1 MNTTGERM
9 MRYDFNQVIDRRGT
23 NSLKYDFAVSRGKTA
38 DVLPLWV
45 ADMDFQ
51 TASGILNCLE
61 QVVKHGVFGY
71 SESGDEYYEAV
82 AGWYRRQFGWEVKQ
96 EWLVKTPG
104 IVFAIAAAIHAF
116 TKEGEAV
123 LIQQPVYYPFSEVI
137 RDNNR
142 KLVNSPLRLING
154 HYEIDFADFEEKIT
168 ASQVRLF
175 LLCSPHNPV
184 GRVWSEQELRTIGE
198 ICLRHGVVIVS
209 DEIHSDFVYPG
220 HKHLVF
226 SSLADQFADI
236 TITCTSPSKTF
247 NLAGLQ
253 ISNVFI
259 SNQELRKQFTAAIS
273 AAGYSQVNL
282 MGLAACQA
290 AYETGGEWLVQLK
303 EYLRGN
309 LIFVREF
316 LSKHLPEITLIE
328 PEGTY
333 LLWLDFRGLNMT
345 EEERE
350 ELLVRKAK
358 LWLDSGVMF
367 GVDGEGFERINI
379 ACPRAILHQA
389 LAQLKAVL
397 YGTE

>member
-1 MNTTGERM
+1 
-9 MRYDFNQVIDRRGT
+9 MRYDFNRVVDRRGT
-23 NSLKYDFAVSRGKTA
+23 NSLKYDFAVQRGKTA

-61 QVVKHGVFGY
+61 SVVKHGVFGY
-71 SESGDEYYEAV
+71 SESGDEYFEAV
-82 AGWYRRQFGWEVKQ
+82 AGWYRRQFGWEVRA

-137 RDNNR
+137 KDNNR
-142 KLVNSPLRLING
+142 LLVNSPLKLADG
-154 HYEIDFADFEEKIT
+154 HYEIDFTDFEEKII
-168 ASQVRLF
+168 ANQVKLF

-184 GRVWSEQELRTIGE
+184 GRVWSERELRTIGE
-198 ICLRHGVVIVS
+198 ICLRHGVLIVS

-220 HKHLVF
+220 HKHLVL
-226 SSLADQFADI
+226 SSLAGSFEDI

-259 SNQELRKQFTAAIS
+259 SNQELKKQFTAAVS

-290 AYETGGEWLVQLK
+290 AYETGGEWLGQLK

-309 LIFVREF
+309 LIFVREY
-316 LSKHLPEITLIE
+316 LKKHLPEIKMIE

-333 LLWLDFRGLNMT
+333 LLWLDFRSLNMT

-350 ELLVRKAK
+350 ELLVKKAK

-389 LAQLKAVL
+389 LAQLEATLHCTK
-397 YGTE
+397 